1 MRILIAFLSLIF
13 RLFLS
18 TNICDCFNV
27 IIDTLFIVVIIL
39 IFRLFFIS
47 RFDEASN
54 ILSREEARSEELR
67 DQIFSAKERVKAELG
82 LGFSFSSKLDG
93 MNTCNCCK

>member
-1 MRILIAFLSLIF
+1 MSIFIAFLSLIF
-13 RLFLS
+13 RFCFS

-27 IIDTLFIVVIIL
+27 IIDTLFIVVISL

-47 RFDEASN
+47 RFDEAGN

-67 DQIFSAKERVKAELG
+67 DQIPSAKERVKAELG
-82 LGFSFSSKLDG
+82 LGLSFSSKLDG
-93 MNTCNCCK
+93 MYTCNRCK